1 MLNNLLLRSISS
13 ALLILISF
21 FFIVLGGYFFVFFLM
36 ICLIISLFEWNKMV
50 INKFLS
56 LAGSIFITLS
66 FFAAYHLKIMEDEN
80 NILNFL
86 VILLICISTDIGG
99 YIFGNTFKGPKIT
112 KISPNKTYAGSI
124 GGFICS
130 LLFLHIFNSFVFLF
144 ENYQFNF
151 SIKNIIFILILSL
164 ISQIGDIV
172 VSYFKRLYNKKDT
185 GNLIPGHGGILDRI
199 DGMIFV
205 FPFALI
211 LNFIF

>member
-21 FFIVLGGYFFVFFLM
+21 FFIVKGGYFFVFFLI

-56 LAGSIFITLS
+56 FAGSIFITLS
-66 FFAAYHLKIMEDEN
+66 FFAAYHLKIMDDEN

-130 LLFLHIFNSFVFLF
+130 LLFLYIFNSFVFLF

-151 SIKNIIFILILSL
+151 SFKNITFILILSL

-211 LNFIF
+211 LNFNF

>member
-21 FFIVLGGYFFVFFLM
+21 FFIVKGGYFFVFFLI

-80 NILNFL
+80 NFLNFL

>member
-21 FFIVLGGYFFVFFLM
+21 FFIVKGGYFFVFFLI

-130 LLFLHIFNSFVFLF
+130 LLFLYIFNSFVFLF

>member
-21 FFIVLGGYFFVFFLM
+21 FFIVKGGYFFVFFLIM
-36 ICLIISLFEWNKMV
+36 CLIISLFEWNKMV

>member
-21 FFIVLGGYFFVFFLM
+21 FFIVKGGYFFVFFLI

-185 GNLIPGHGGILDRI
+185 GSLIPGHGGILDRI

>member
-21 FFIVLGGYFFVFFLM
+21 FFIVKGGYFFVFFLI

>member
-21 FFIVLGGYFFVFFLM
+21 FFIVKGGYFFVFFLI

-80 NILNFL
+80 NISNFL

>member
-21 FFIVLGGYFFVFFLM
+21 FFIVKGGYFFVFFLI

-130 LLFLHIFNSFVFLF
+130 LLFLHIFNNFVFFF

>member
-21 FFIVLGGYFFVFFLM
+21 FFIVKGGYFFVFFLI

-185 GNLIPGHGGILDRI
+185 GSLIPGHGGILDRI

-211 LNFIF
+211 LNLIF

>member
-21 FFIVLGGYFFVFFLM
+21 FFIVKGGYFFVFFLI

-211 LNFIF
+211 LNLIF

>member
-1 MLNNLLLRSISS
+1 
-13 ALLILISF
+13 
-21 FFIVLGGYFFVFFLM
+21 
-36 ICLIISLFEWNKMV
+36 MV

>member
-21 FFIVLGGYFFVFFLM
+21 FFIVKGGYFFVFFLI

-164 ISQIGDIV
+164 ISQIGDFV

>member
-21 FFIVLGGYFFVFFLM
+21 FFIVKGGYFFVVFLI

>member
-13 ALLILISF
+13 ALLILISL
-21 FFIVLGGYFFVFFLM
+21 FFIVKGGYFFVFFLI